1 MLNDSLVKSLGAYY
15 TPKLQFFHQFSCPMC
30 VLYSV
35 KYHIM
40 NTSTLH
46 STIYWFNI
54 AFYDKLAYN
63 ILTNATVSR
72 KYGKLKLEPLSF
84 VPLVEYFYNMT
95 RTPLFT
101 TTAHSTCTV
110 K

>member
-1 MLNDSLVKSLGAYY
+1 
-15 TPKLQFFHQFSCPMC
+15 
-30 VLYSV
+30 
-35 KYHIM
+35 M

-46 STIYWFNI
+46 FMIYWFNI
-54 AFYDKLAYN
+54 AFYDKLAYT

-72 KYGKLKLEPLSF
+72 KYRKLKIKPPSF
-84 VPLVEYFYNMT
+84 VPPVEYFYNMT
-95 RTPLFT
+95 RTSLFT